1 MFFFVARLA
10 WRRERAEKRERESGE
25 ERENKNSFF
34 LSNEIE
40 LPYTSVLLSP
50 PPPLSF
56 SFPSLVLSRIL
67 SLTLT
72 LPRSSLLSRFPSPQM
87 PPEQGP
93 FLSPSLPLSTHPHSS
108 LPPLSLSPLL
118 SQEHPTR
125 GSNNPPASPEALLP
139 YLMSTTLITLAFP
152 IRCSATTQSPRAQ

>member
-1 MFFFVARLA
+1 MFLFVARLA

-34 LSNEIE
+34 LSNEME

-56 SFPSLVLSRIL
+56 SFPSLVLSLIL

-108 LPPLSLSPLL
+108 LPPPLSLSPPSSLK
-118 SQEHPTR
+118 STR
-125 GSNNPPASPEALLP
+125 RGGRTILP